1 MEEVAAAMERQEERL
16 DPVTFEVLKNA
27 FVNLVDQMSE
37 QILKTCYSFVI
48 YCRDFSN
55 ALCDARGNTVMQGS
69 QDIAVHVGTLHFTAR
84 AVLDAFADDVHPG
97 DVYLMNDP
105 YLGGTHFCDV
115 RVIRPVFVDG
125 ELIALLQSNG
135 HWADVGGSVP
145 GSFNILARDHYGEGM
160 RIPPVK
166 VWDRGIY
173 RKDVANL
180 LAANMRRPCS
190 ASAYRSSHSRDRK
203 GFVPSSPRSTSSS
216 RTRAVRGGCGV
227 EKGGVLMQAE
237 RAVISYCCDRSRSVT
252 WGILGGLPSI
262 PHGAWLNPG
271 KETERYLGAVFS
283 GVPIRPG
290 DSFTRPSA
298 GGGGLGDPLE
308 RDPQRVLED
317 VVDGYVSV
325 ERAKKDYGVVVQPID
340 PEVCQYEVD
349 LEATRRERDWIREQR
364 LAWLDEDPE
373 SVRERLLRSE
383 IDVLDAIRRHG
394 VIFDWGTKTVL
405 PKTTEQF
412 RSMLRH
418 RAAAYW
424 DENEARNG

>member
-1 MEEVAAAMERQEERL
+1 
-16 DPVTFEVLKNA
+16 
-27 FVNLVDQMSE
+27 
-37 QILKTCYSFVI
+37 
-48 YCRDFSN
+48 
-55 ALCDARGNTVMQGS
+55 
-69 QDIAVHVGTLHFTAR
+69 
-84 AVLDAFADDVHPG
+84 
-97 DVYLMNDP
+97 
-105 YLGGTHFCDV
+105 
-115 RVIRPVFVDG
+115 
-125 ELIALLQSNG
+125 
-135 HWADVGGSVP
+135 
-145 GSFNILARDHYGEGM
+145 
-160 RIPPVK
+160 
-166 VWDRGIY
+166 
-173 RKDVANL
+173 
-180 LAANMRRPCS
+180 
-190 ASAYRSSHSRDRK
+190 
-203 GFVPSSPRSTSSS
+203 
-216 RTRAVRGGCGV
+216 
-227 EKGGVLMQAE
+227 
-237 RAVISYCCDRSRSVT
+237 VISYCCDRSRSVT

-424 DENEARNG
+424 DGNEARNG